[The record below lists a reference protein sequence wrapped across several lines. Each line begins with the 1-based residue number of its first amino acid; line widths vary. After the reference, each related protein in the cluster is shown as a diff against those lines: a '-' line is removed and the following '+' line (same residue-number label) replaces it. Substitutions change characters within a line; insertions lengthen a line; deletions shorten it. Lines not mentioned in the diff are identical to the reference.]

1 MPGRGVKM
9 LKFQGNRMGFFPPE
23 GLVVVG
29 KCGNVGMLKPVGGG
43 DGGSIKVGI
52 ENF

>member
-1 MPGRGVKM
+1 M
-9 LKFQGNRMGFFPPE
+9 LKFQGNRMGFFAPE
-23 GLVVVG
+23 GLVVVVVG
-29 KCGNVGMLKPVGGG
+29 KCGNVEMLKPVGGG